1 MHSWFPLSKLK
12 RSRIV
17 GKHFRQNIKPFKPKK
32 LVMTSPTNAVCSF
45 RLWGRGEGGS
55 LDRTKML
62 LVNRGEKVVDSLIRW
77 KRIVQFSIQN
87 FCWKF
92 LSRRLALK

>member
-45 RLWGRGEGGS
+45 RLWGRREGGES
-55 LDRTKML
+55 GPNK
-62 LVNRGEKVVDSLIRW
+62 NASCKQRGKSGGFVDPMEKNS
-77 KRIVQFSIQN
+77 SIQYS
-87 FCWKF
+87 K
-92 LSRRLALK
+92 LLLEVSV